1 MASSSTGLHTI
12 SRIADKASS
21 AIQSALGTPTGPA
34 RTLADGVTTYQQY
47 TKCAF
52 FSNPAYGTIIVAS
65 SVDAKWQQCANL
77 TTAAG
82 EKVQDYLGA
91 PVQDPVILKGGAIA
105 VYFERGM
112 ITVRPDKGAF
122 VTYGDIYLRYRGF
135 SDVTGVLGLPV
146 SDEEPV
152 GAGRRSRFDFGEICF
167 KSGIGAFEV
176 HGAIRDRY
184 EALGGPATFG
194 FPMTNE
200 SSVMLNGKEIGRY
213 NNFENGG
220 SIYWSGASGAWDV
233 YGAIKAEWDT
243 LGGAVGPLGFPTS
256 GETDTPLAH
265 APGPDAGGRYNNFQN
280 GVIVWHASGP
290 YAGANPVLNLHFY
303 VDSFNSS
310 FDNIHVQAKVQ
321 SSYGQ
326 GFDNWIPSSDSYASN
341 PRVQRDL
348 IPLIPA
354 VHSDLSISVWFDGL
368 GDHSIGQDE
377 RLGIYQATLNISNLW
392 GLRDGPA
399 HPPNQNANSSY
410 SFSCNF
416 RTQTDVPVPPGTPWR
431 KQFWWPFDNF
441 STPSLS
447 WQQYAET
454 YTDVHDQESVI
465 WHPFDHLFYTLAYQ
479 GVCAN
484 GNCFGMCLES
494 IYAQNHRSIYGEPL
508 YSDPYNGYTA
518 ALLGGAK
525 PGAGDGTLTND
536 INIKHGYQIGAESIN
551 YFLGKF
557 VSGETHDPVK
567 TFQESL
573 ASFQAGDTPLISI
586 SKDYFFGGGHCIRPY
601 EWNSQTKP
609 WTIKVAN
616 PNTPASTSPD
626 DNAAANVI
634 KIDPVANTFSI
645 DESPGTTY
653 TGGSSSG
660 GRMFSI
666 PYSVLSSPPVTPFS
680 DVLALLTTGAIIVM
694 GGDGQTKQITDQAG
708 KTYLTAQGA
717 INEDPATRI
726 PDFCPIP
733 LLHGSMTEV
742 NLAASGVKRLEPSLP
757 PELYYMQ
764 GSPLHPLKLAT
775 KPVPAAGSVV
785 KPPLI
790 LGGRPLVATPFR
802 EVQSVQTASV
812 NKVGALFA
820 TPALHHEVVSPGGS
834 AYQWAMR
841 TASMSVVVEAPG
853 SSASHSDFIAIDNP
867 GRPRQAVSI
876 SVAQGAP
883 GKTAS
888 VQVVGPLMAGSAN
901 ARLYE
906 ISNLPV
912 NDQQGISLSLDE
924 GGQELLLH
932 NAGPQVSV
940 SLRVQSGPLAAN
952 SASRAAVAL
961 EAGALHSISPAD
973 WTPAA
978 IATTQLS
985 LKVLDKPGGTI
996 LKQTTI

>member
-1 MASSSTGLHTI
+1 MASPIAGIHVI
-12 SRIADKASS
+12 SRIPDKASS
-21 AIQSALGTPTGPA
+21 AVQSALGTPNGPQ
-34 RTLADGVTTYQQY
+34 RTLADGVTTYQEY

-52 FSNPAYGTIIVAS
+52 FSNPAYGTIVVS
-65 SVDAKWQQCANL
+65 SAVDAKWQQCANL
-77 TTAAG
+77 TTATG

-91 PVQDPVILKGGAIA
+91 PVQDPVVLKSGAIA
-105 VYFERGM
+105 AYFERGM
-112 ITVRPDKGAF
+112 ITVRPDNRAF
-122 VTYGDIYLRYRGF
+122 VTYGEIYLRYRTF
-135 SDVTGVLGLPV
+135 SDVNGVLGLPV
-146 SDEEPV
+146 ADEEPV
-152 GAGRRSRFDFGEICF
+152 GLGRRSRFDFGEICF
-167 KSGIGAFEV
+167 KSGVGTFEV
-176 HGAIRDRY
+176 HGAIHDRY
-184 EALGGPATFG
+184 EALGGPAGFG

-200 SSVMLNGKEIGRY
+200 SLVMQNGKEIGRY
-213 NNFENGG
+213 NNFENGK

-243 LGGAVGPLGFPTS
+243 LAGAVGPLGFPTS

-280 GVIVWHASGP
+280 GVIVWHPSGP
-290 YAGANPVLNLHFY
+290 YVNAHPVLDLHFY

-326 GFDNWIPSSDSYASN
+326 GFDNWIPSSDGYASN

-348 IPLIPA
+348 IPVIPV
-354 VHSDLSISVWFDGL
+354 VHSDLAITVWFDGL
-368 GDHSIGQDE
+368 GHHSIGQDE
-377 RLGIYQATLNISNLW
+377 RLGVYQATLNISNLW
-392 GLRDGPA
+392 GLFDGPA
-399 HPPNQNANSSY
+399 HPPNQSPNSSY

-416 RTQTDVPVPPGTPWR
+416 RTQTDVPSPPGTPWR
-431 KQFWWPFDNF
+431 REFWWPFNNF
-441 STPSLS
+441 STSSLS

-465 WHPFDHLFYTLAYQ
+465 WHPFDHLFYTVAYE

-518 ALLGGAK
+518 ALQGGAK
-525 PGAGDGTLTND
+525 PGPGDGTLTND
-536 INIKHGYQIGAESIN
+536 INIKHGYQIGAECIN

-601 EWNSQTKP
+601 EWNNQTNP

-616 PNTPASTSPD
+616 PNTPASISPD

-634 KIDPVANTFSI
+634 KIDPKTNTFSI
-645 DESPGTTY
+645 DEAPGTTY
-653 TGGSSSG
+653 TGSASSG

-666 PYSVLSSPPVTPFS
+666 PYSVLSSPPVTPFW
-680 DVLALLTTGAIIVM
+680 DVLALLAAGTIIVM

-708 KTYLTAQGA
+708 NTWLNAQGA

-726 PDFCPIP
+726 PDLAPIP
-733 LLHGSMTEV
+733 LLHSPVTAA
-742 NLAASGVKRLEPSLP
+742 NLTDQVVKTLQLSSP

-764 GSPLHPLKLAT
+764 AHPLNPPKLAT
-775 KPVPAAGSVV
+775 KPAPVPAPAANRLLDVV
-785 KPPLI
+785 A
-790 LGGRPLVATPFR
+790 GRPIVATPFR
-802 EVQSVQTASV
+802 SVQSQTGME
-812 NKVGALFA
+812 NKVGLLFA
-820 TPALHHEVVSPGGS
+820 TPSLHHEVTTPGGGS
-834 AYQWAMR
+834 YQWGMR
-841 TASMSVVVEAPG
+841 TAAMSVVVEAAG
-853 SSASHSDFIAIDNP
+853 SSAGHSDFIVIDNP

-876 SVAQGAP
+876 SAAP
-883 GKTAS
+883 GATAKTAS
-888 VQVVGPLMAGSAN
+888 VQVVGPSIAGSAN
-901 ARLYE
+901 GRIYE
-906 ISNLPV
+906 IANLPV
-912 NDQQGISLSLDE
+912 HDQQGISLSLDE

-940 SLRVQSGPLAAN
+940 SLRVQSGPQPAN
-952 SASRAAVAL
+952 SVSRAAVVL

-973 WTPAA
+973 WTPAK
-978 IATTQLS
+978 IATASLN
-985 LKVLDKPGGTI
+985 LKVLDKPGGAI